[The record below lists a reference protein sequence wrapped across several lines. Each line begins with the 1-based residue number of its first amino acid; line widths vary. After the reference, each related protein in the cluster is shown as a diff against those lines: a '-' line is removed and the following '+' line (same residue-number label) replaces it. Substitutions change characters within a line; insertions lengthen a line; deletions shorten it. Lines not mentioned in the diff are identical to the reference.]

1 MISRDLR
8 SMEELSIET
17 QGSWLSVP
25 SLDGLLLTFSRG

>member
-1 MISRDLR
+1 MMSRDVR
-8 SMEELSIET
+8 SMEGLSIGT